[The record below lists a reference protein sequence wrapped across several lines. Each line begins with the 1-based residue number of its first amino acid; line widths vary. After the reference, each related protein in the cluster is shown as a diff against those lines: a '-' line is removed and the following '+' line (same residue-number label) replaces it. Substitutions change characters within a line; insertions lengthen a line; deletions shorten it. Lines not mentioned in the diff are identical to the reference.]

1 MDTGLDPTTPIAR
14 KKDPVRSLARLGV
27 DLFQVLAC
35 VADEVIVLDRDR
47 RLVALIGDSPD
58 EPFRRETAAG
68 TLRDLF
74 GPQVADAHEA
84 GCAAALEGRYSA
96 YEWIRRRGR
105 QSLQLF
111 TTASPL
117 RDAAAHIVGIVLL
130 TRMVGALSRDQ
141 TAIVASLAEAT
152 GRLVEVEE
160 RMRQLA
166 DALERYR
173 RSKRVLATF
182 RADSPLQHIS
192 SRERQV
198 LELLGQGYRPRSIAE
213 KLHVS
218 PDTVRNHLKAMFKK
232 TGTHSQEELTA
243 LLRAARNVH

>member
-1 MDTGLDPTTPIAR
+1 MDTGLDPTTPVAGE
-14 KKDPVRSLARLGV
+14 KDPVRSLGRLGV

-35 VADEVIVLDRDR
+35 VADQVIVLDRDR
-47 RLVALIGDSPD
+47 RLVALIGDGPD

-117 RDAAAHIVGIVLL
+117 RDASANIVGIVLL
-130 TRMVGALSRDQ
+130 TRMVGALSLDP
-141 TAIVASLAEAT
+141 
-152 GRLVEVEE
+152 
-160 RMRQLA
+160 
-166 DALERYR
+166 
-173 RSKRVLATF
+173 
-182 RADSPLQHIS
+182 DSPLQHIS

-213 KLHVS
+213 RLRVS

-243 LLRAARNVH
+243 LLRAARNIH

>member
-1 MDTGLDPTTPIAR
+1 
-14 KKDPVRSLARLGV
+14 
-27 DLFQVLAC
+27 VLASA
-35 VADEVIVLDRDR
+35 ADEIIVLDRDR
-47 RLVALIGDSPD
+47 RLVALFGDAPD
-58 EPFRRETAAG
+58 ESFCRETAAG
-68 TLRDLF
+68 TMRDLL

-111 TTASPL
+111 TAASPL
-117 RDAAAHIVGIVLL
+117 RDAAANIVGIVLL

-141 TAIVASLAEAT
+141 TAITASLADAT
-152 GRLVEVEE
+152 RRLVDVEE
-160 RMRQLA
+160 GMRQLA
-166 DALERYR
+166 DALETYR
-173 RSKRVLATF
+173 RSRRVLATF

-213 KLHVS
+213 KLQVS